1 MGWVIGWLGV
11 GIAELCDLSL
21 MSLSGTVVFHSLVLI
36 SCLVK
41 IKIILLSQ
49 PAHSYLALKYLP
61 TVSRCLNYQRFM
73 DFCF

>member
-1 MGWVIGWLGV
+1 MGWVIGRL
-11 GIAELCDLSL
+11 GIAELCDLSY
-21 MSLSGTVVFHSLVLI
+21 MSLSGARVFHFLVLI

-49 PAHSYLALKYLP
+49 LALSYLALKYLP

-73 DFCF
+73 EFCF